1 MVVWTKSEVYL
12 GYPSF
17 KYAKVLDVP
26 ELKAM
31 LNFSKNDKVEMHYA
45 TYTWHPVELA
55 VLISH
60 CSLCTTTKTIFLLL
74 YNEDSPKWI
83 LQNLQLEVPV
93 DTALTAYF
101 LYSAPPD
108 VILWD
113 AHSVYYFYK
122 NFTVSGILT
131 AESGEINLSKLSAG
145 SKIHNVII
153 GEEFSTLPKVF
164 WVSLY

>member
-1 MVVWTKSEVYL
+1 MAVWTKSEVYL
-12 GYPSF
+12 GYPTY

-26 ELKAM
+26 KLKAM
-31 LNFSKNDKVEMHYA
+31 LNFSKNDQVEMQYA
-45 TYTWHPVELA
+45 TYTWHSMELA
-55 VLISH
+55 VLISY
-60 CSLCTTTKTIFLLL
+60 CSICTTTKIILLLL

-83 LQNLQLEVPV
+83 LQDLQLEVPV
-93 DTALTAYF
+93 DRTFTAYF
-101 LYSAPPD
+101 LYAAPPD

-122 NFTVSGILT
+122 NFTISGILT
-131 AESGEINLSKLSAG
+131 AESGETNLSKLSAG
-145 SKIHNVII
+145 SKIHSVIT